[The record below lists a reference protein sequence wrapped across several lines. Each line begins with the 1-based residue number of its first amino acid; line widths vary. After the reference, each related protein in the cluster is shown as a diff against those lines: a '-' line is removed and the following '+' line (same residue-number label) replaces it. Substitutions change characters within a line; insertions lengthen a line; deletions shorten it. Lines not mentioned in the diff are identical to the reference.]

1 MLIFKS
7 EFNDET
13 IGVSAGKQ
21 WTRLTFFDSDG
32 RQYYQEKYYTPIMNL
47 YNIEDNL
54 IDVLGE
60 VDLVKRIIDSIKK
73 SIQ

>member
-1 MLIFKS
+1 MLTFKS
-7 EFNDET
+7 EFNNET

-21 WTRLTFFDSDG
+21 WTRIVLFDTSG

-47 YNIEDNL
+47 NHIEENL
-54 IDVLGE
+54 IDVMGE
-60 VDLVKRIIDSIKK
+60 VDLVQRIINHIKK